1 MKRVLML
8 AAIALIA
15 AGPRVLAQ
23 GAAPADLVKQAVAAE
38 GGADKL
44 RALKRLSIKGEAT
57 EWEPEQSMVAGGPPR
72 ALGKS
77 TIAIRWDLDN
87 GLERGDFDHT
97 MLYPFPGQEKY
108 SEIISAKMGAIVDD
122 KGQQRPMSPARL
134 AFALRESERASPVLL
149 LKALDQPKTVS
160 AMPAQKLGAAT
171 LPAVAFMDG
180 ATKFIILFDRK
191 THLPAAIRTI
201 EDDDVHG
208 DGHYDLMPGE
218 WKDVGGAKI
227 AFALHYAFNGLDKLK
242 ISYSEVTH
250 NALLPGDSFAISDQ
264 VKQAAKPP
272 AAGDLPWQTML
283 VQQNFGRWND
293 LQNEKDAAEGPM
305 MHLNDIA
312 PNIQQ
317 AGNRSHNSLI
327 VAMPSYLVV
336 FDAPANEAYSRWTI
350 DQAKAKFPGKPI
362 KYLVLTH
369 HHMDHIGGA
378 RAYVAEGATIIVGQ
392 PDKAHIE
399 KMFAAK
405 HTMHPD
411 SLQLHPMKAR
421 VVEVADRMALKDGGR
436 EIDIIRI
443 DNEHAEGM
451 VIGYVLPGKLVWITD
466 LYSPGRDK
474 TKTPANAAF
483 YETIKKLG
491 LKPDWYAGGH
501 GTFGRGS
508 DLEAMMAT
516 K

>member
-1 MKRVLML
+1 MKRVLTL
-8 AAIALIA
+8 AAIAVIA
-15 AGPRVLAQ
+15 AAPRVQAQ
-23 GAAPADLVKQAVAAE
+23 GAKPNDLVKQAVAAE

-44 RALKRLSIKGEAT
+44 RSLKRLSIKADAT
-57 EWEPEQSMVAGGPPR
+57 EWEPEQSVVAGGPPR
-72 ALGKS
+72 PLGKS
-77 TIAIRWDLDN
+77 TLMIRWDLDR
-87 GLERGDFDHT
+87 GMERADIDHT

-108 SEIISAKMGAIVDD
+108 SEIVTATMGAVGDD
-122 KGQQRPMSPARL
+122 KGQRAMSPARL
-134 AFALRESERASPVLL
+134 AFTLRESERASPVLL
-149 LKALDQPKTVS
+149 LKALDQPKAVS
-160 AMPAQKLGAAT
+160 AMPAQKLGSAT

-180 ATKFIILFDRK
+180 PTKFIILFDRK
-191 THLPAAIRTI
+191 THLPAAIRTA

-208 DGHYDLMPGE
+208 DGHYDLLPGD
-218 WKDVGGAKI
+218 WKDIGGVKVAY
-227 AFALHYAFNGLDKLK
+227 ALHYEFNGLDKLK
-242 ISYSEVTH
+242 INYTEVTP
-250 NALLPGDSFAISDQ
+250 NASLPDDSFAISDA

-272 AAGDLPWQTML
+272 ATGDLPWQTML

-336 FDAPANEAYSRWTI
+336 FDAPANDAYSRWTI
-350 DQAKAKFPGKPI
+350 DQAKQKFPGKPI

-378 RAYVAEGATIIVGQ
+378 RAYVAEGATIIVGK
-392 PDKAHIE
+392 PDKAHLE
-399 KMFAAK
+399 KDFAAK

-411 SLQLHPMKAR
+411 SLQLHPMKAKIE
-421 VVEVADRMALKDGGR
+421 EVADRKTLKDGGS
-436 EIDIIRI
+436 EIEIFRI
-443 DNEHAEGM
+443 ANDHVEGM
-451 VIGYVLPGKLVWITD
+451 LIGYVLPEKLVWVTD

-474 TKTPANAAF
+474 TKTPNNAAF
-483 YETIKKLG
+483 AETIKKLG

-501 GTFGRGS
+501 GTFGKGA
-508 DLEAMMAT
+508 DLDAIVAA